1 MGNGRNPNKQL
12 VPATRPEKPCPHDY
26 SDDEG
31 LVIEVD
37 CAACTGA
44 QDMENARCFA
54 GLMNVVMAG
63 AAPRSVVLRRYLDKR
78 YRGTSVRRLLATTE
92 MLASVNRAIGALA
105 RPSDRRCRTC
115 PVSKEWMLC
124 SIRDAI
130 LRDPIGY
137 SAGPCVVLEQ
147 VRGAADAIRCD
158 RKDECLRKASQLIP
172 LGRS

>member
-1 MGNGRNPNKQL
+1 MSNGRNPNKQL

-37 CAACTGA
+37 CTACRGA

-78 YRGTSVRRLLATTE
+78 YRGTAVRRLLATAE
-92 MLASVNRAIGALA
+92 MLASVNRAISALT

-115 PVSKEWMLC
+115 PVSKERVLC

-137 SAGPCVVLEQ
+137 SAGPSGVLEQ
-147 VRGAADAIRCD
+147 VRGAAGAIRCD
-158 RKDECLRKASQLIP
+158 RRDECLRDASHLIP
-172 LGRS
+172 PRRS

>member
-31 LVIEVD
+31 LAIEVD
-37 CAACTGA
+37 CTTCNGA

-78 YRGTSVRRLLATTE
+78 YRGMAVHRLLATAE
-92 MLASVNRAIGALA
+92 MLAAVNRAISALT

-115 PVSKEWMLC
+115 PVSKEQILR

-137 SAGPCVVLEQ
+137 SAGPSAVLEQ
-147 VRGAADAIRCD
+147 VREATDAVRCD
-158 RKDECLRKASQLIP
+158 RRDECLRKASQLIP
-172 LGRS
+172 QGRS